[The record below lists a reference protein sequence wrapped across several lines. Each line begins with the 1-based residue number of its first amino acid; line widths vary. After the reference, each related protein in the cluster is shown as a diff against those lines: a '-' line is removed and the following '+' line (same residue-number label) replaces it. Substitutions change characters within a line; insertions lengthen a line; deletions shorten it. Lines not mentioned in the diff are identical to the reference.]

1 MKMGDKVSALV
12 GMSFYRGTVKKID
25 SENAKV
31 LIELT
36 DPNNVA
42 SKIWVKKINVAKM
55 RILKCTL
62 SA

>member
-1 MKMGDKVSALV
+1 MKIGDKVSALV

-42 SKIWVKKINVAKM
+42 SKIWVKKINVAK
-55 RILKCTL
+55 
-62 SA
+62 